1 MSYNY
6 IIKFFISVKQSNK
19 SDSGI
24 TQSSTI
30 DLVEFPSPRSHSG
43 LAYKHN
49 ILYVYGGILEKGSK
63 SLTLQDFYSLGKQ

>member
-6 IIKFFISVKQSNK
+6 IIKNFISVKQSNK

-24 TQSSTI
+24 TQSTI
-30 DLVEFPSPRSHSG
+30 DLVESPSPRSHSG

-49 ILYVYGGILEKGSK
+49 ILYVYGGIFEKGSK